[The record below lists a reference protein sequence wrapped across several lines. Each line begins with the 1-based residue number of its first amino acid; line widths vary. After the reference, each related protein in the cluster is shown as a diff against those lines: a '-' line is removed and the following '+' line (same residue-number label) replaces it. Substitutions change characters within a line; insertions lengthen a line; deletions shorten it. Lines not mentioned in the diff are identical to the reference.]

1 MQAHWPQ
8 VRWRIVRSLM
18 VRSLMGR
25 SYRQPAAEPGLEQRR
40 QRRKDI
46 EPRTELEWSLNLLA
60 FARPL
65 DIAVCHECVT
75 RKFCCL
81 QV

>member
-1 MQAHWPQ
+1 MQAHWPR
-8 VRWRIVRSLM
+8 VRWRID
-18 VRSLMGR
+18 RSLMGR
-25 SYRQPAAEPGLEQRR
+25 SYRQPAGEPGLKQRR

-46 EPRTELEWSLNLLA
+46 EPGTEELECLNLLA

-75 RKFCCL
+75 KKFCCL